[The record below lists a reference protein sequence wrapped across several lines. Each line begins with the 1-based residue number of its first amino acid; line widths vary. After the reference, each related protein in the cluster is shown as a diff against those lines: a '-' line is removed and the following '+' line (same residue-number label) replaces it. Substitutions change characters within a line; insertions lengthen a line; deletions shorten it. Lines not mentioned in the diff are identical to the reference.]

1 MILQVLRLTGWEW
14 FKLRRRW
21 MPWILLA
28 PLVIIPQIWL
38 WGEYF
43 AYRAVNFYEKPSL
56 YFVASEDAQFK
67 EDVVSEEGVV
77 AFSCA
82 DIDDGTAAAKLASLP
97 EKYRQDGIDFLA
109 RIREPRRHG
118 DRIVTICEESLEEDS
133 RGRVWH
139 SQVFVLPIGLANG
152 LAVAQF
158 VGIIL
163 ILILASSSMGSE
175 YGLGTLR
182 AVLVRGVDRWRF
194 LASKALLLTL
204 VTAAALVIALVP
216 LAVSGVVAT
225 SLVPDGLELAEPGD
239 WSTVFVMF
247 GKVLYALLPYIALAL
262 FLAVLT
268 SSTTFGIAIA
278 IGYIFAEGIVIS
290 FLGTRFDRFD
300 WFQNVLDFMLGPGAA
315 GWLMETGVRA
325 TGQDAAFFPLD
336 KVQSNFRAFFVI
348 LAYIAALGG
357 GALWLIQ
364 RKDIA
369 GSRGE

>member
-1 MILQVLRLTGWEW
+1 MG
-14 FKLRRRW
+14 
-21 MPWILLA
+21 P
-28 PLVIIPQIWL
+28 
-38 WGEYF
+38 
-43 AYRAVNFYEKPSL
+43 
-56 YFVASEDAQFK
+56 
-67 EDVVSEEGVV
+67 
-77 AFSCA
+77 
-82 DIDDGTAAAKLASLP
+82 AAAKLASLP

-118 DRIVTICEESLEEDS
+118 DRIMTVCEENLEEDS

-204 VTAAALVIALVP
+204 VTAAALVIVLVP

-315 GWLMETGVRA
+315 GWLMEDGGTGDR
-325 TGQDAAFFPLD
+325 TGRRLFP
-336 KVQSNFRAFFVI
+336 
-348 LAYIAALGG
+348 
-357 GALWLIQ
+357 
-364 RKDIA
+364 A
-369 GSRGE
+369 GQGPE